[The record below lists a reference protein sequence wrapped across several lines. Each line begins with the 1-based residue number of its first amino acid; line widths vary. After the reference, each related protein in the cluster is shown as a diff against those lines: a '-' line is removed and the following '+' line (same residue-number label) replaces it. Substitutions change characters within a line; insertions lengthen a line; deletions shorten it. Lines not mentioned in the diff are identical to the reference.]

1 MKSLIENQNY
11 LKRTDAGTIVDI
23 MSELEEGDKRELI
36 GYAKCLHFQTS
47 TNNKNSKSDAV
58 HIQ

>member
-1 MKSLIENQNY
+1 MIYENNDNITNKEEEATAIYQLI
-11 LKRTDAGTIVDI
+11 
-23 MSELEEGDKRELI
+23 SELPTPDKRELI

-47 TNNKNSKSDAV
+47 TNKNSKSDAV